1 METLINRLRPK
12 KIDDIIGQH
21 NLIGENKVLTKIV
34 TSKKMFS
41 FILYGPPGTGKTSIA
56 NALANEL
63 DYKFKILNAVNC
75 TKKDLTTVI
84 EESKRFKKVILL
96 LDEFHR
102 LTKPMQDILLPEIE
116 YDNIYVIGCTTNN
129 PYHTVNP
136 AIRSR
141 LIIFKL
147 KQVSENDIYE
157 YLKNISKN
165 NEIFPK
171 NLTIDDDVLKT
182 IALNSSGDLRFSL
195 NTFEILYNL
204 SNENEHITKEKLLS
218 LSLGNFKNYDKDGD
232 TFYDIISAFQ
242 KSIRGSDV
250 DASLYYLALLID
262 SGDLDTIY
270 RRMSVIA
277 YEDIGLANP
286 NIGPFVHAAIETAKM
301 LGLPEARIPL
311 ANAVIQLALSVKSN
325 TAITAIDSAL
335 SEIKTNPKFVIP
347 DHLRDSHY
355 YGADKL
361 NRGVGYKYPHS
372 HPSGYIKQQY
382 LPDNLVGR
390 SFYTPKTNN
399 KNEQNLAQYKKFVDN
414 SK

>member
-21 NLIGENKVLTKIV
+21 HLIGENKVLTKIV

-141 LIIFKL
+141 LIIFEL

-195 NTFEILYNL
+195 NTLEILYNL

-232 TFYDIISAFQ
+232 AFYDIISALQ
-242 KSIRGSDV
+242 KAIRGSDV